1 MFCTECGT
9 SNLNEAKFCISCG
22 NKFTTQSSP
31 TNQPNVDAKETI
43 KYVLRPKSVILGLN
57 DGKWNFDLCDI
68 YKEMI
73 GAKTFDDIIFDAIF
87 TDKRILIRPVS
98 KSPQH
103 LWMLGALITP
113 GLASTADLIGKR
125 LTSFLSSSATAL
137 VGNPIDAE
145 VVASLPYWSINSETT
160 VKESMPSLWNNAI
173 TIIYFK
179 DNIKFKN
186 TQVETKLGL
195 VFDGSASL
203 SKKQFSEFT
212 NLAKLCKIDTT
223 KISKI

>member
-1 MFCTECGT
+1 M
-9 SNLNEAKFCISCG
+9 
-22 NKFTTQSSP
+22 
-31 TNQPNVDAKETI
+31 
-43 KYVLRPKSVILGLN
+43 
-57 DGKWNFDLCDI
+57 
-68 YKEMI
+68 
-73 GAKTFDDIIFDAIF
+73 
-87 TDKRILIRPVS
+87 
-98 KSPQH
+98 
-103 LWMLGALITP
+103 
-113 GLASTADLIGKR
+113 
-125 LTSFLSSSATAL
+125 
-137 VGNPIDAE
+137 GNPIDAE